1 MLIRRR
7 IAAQEGSGMN
17 DAARRLAENEG
28 FVKSTMAGYGA
39 AAKLCATVAQ
49 PDAEA

>member
-1 MLIRRR
+1 
-7 IAAQEGSGMN
+7 MN
-17 DAARRLAENEG
+17 DAGRRLAEYEG

-49 PDAEA
+49 PDEEA